1 VLSTEYLVL
10 NTGNYDKER
19 QTLKLI
25 KDINANW
32 KRGLLAVAIFIG
44 IWIVVFFIAFMTA
57 FGNDT
62 PMARTILEGVEL
74 FAIIANPLWGI
85 PIAFFIR
92 VYTKRK

>member
-1 VLSTEYLVL
+1 VYRIRSIRDRERRIL
-10 NTGNYDKER
+10 NLLGD
-19 QTLKLI
+19 I
-25 KDINANW
+25 KRNW
-32 KRGLLAVAIFIG
+32 KQGIWAVAIFIG

-85 PIAFFIR
+85 PIAFFIG